1 MTLSIEER
9 YEQTLDRISAAG
21 GDGALRPEDWD
32 EMAAH
37 DPEASEGLDALA
49 ALLAP
54 RAADAREA
62 AAGAEPEEAR
72 AAEPE
77 ATADSVRV
85 YLREMGRVPLLTK
98 EGEVTLARRIERGTN
113 IMRKAVFRTALAL
126 DEVMRIGEQL
136 RERRESVR
144 EFIVIDEEQIT
155 ADVLEQKRR
164 KALQAIA
171 AVTAAR
177 QRFETQRK
185 RLRGADAS
193 RRARV
198 RARWRLGRLRV
209 QVIAA
214 MRRLELTEAV
224 QLRLADRLEQTVARV
239 REAGARVAAAER
251 VVAQTRADRRAEPQA
266 RLRAERAA
274 VRAIEHAAGAGA
286 RELEMSLA
294 RLEKGRALA
303 EQAKRD
309 LAEANLRLV
318 VSIAKKYV
326 NRGLPLLDLVQEG
339 NLGLMRAVEKFDY
352 RRGYKFSTY
361 ATWWIRQAV
370 GRAIQDQART
380 IRVPVHMIETINK
393 VTRSSRALVQELGRE
408 PAMEEIA
415 AHADVP
421 LEKVRRAFEA
431 APIPVS
437 LDTPIGEGEETRLGD
452 LIEDRGVVRPDS
464 AAMGNVLRKETEEL
478 LRTLTPR
485 EAQVLRM
492 RFGMDADREHSLE
505 EVGQHFA
512 LTRERIRQIEAKA
525 LRKLRH
531 PSRSRKMRVFL
542 LGTAV

>member
-1 MTLSIEER
+1 MSLSIEER

-32 EMAAH
+32 EMVAH

-49 ALLAP
+49 ALLSP

-62 AAGAEPEEAR
+62 PAGAEAEEVR

-98 EGEVTLARRIERGTN
+98 EGEVRLARRIERGTN
-113 IMRKAVFRTALAL
+113 IMRKAVFRTALAV
-126 DEVMRIGEQL
+126 DEVMRIGEEL

-144 EFIVIDEEQIT
+144 DAIVIDEEQIT
-155 ADVLEQKRR
+155 ADILEQKRR

-171 AVTAAR
+171 AVGAAR
-177 QRFETQRK
+177 QRFETTRK
-185 RLRGADAS
+185 RLRGAES

-209 QVIAA
+209 DMIAA
-214 MRRLELTEAV
+214 IRKLELTDTV
-224 QLRLADRLEQTVARV
+224 QLRLADRLEETVTRV
-239 REAGARVAAAER
+239 REAGTRVAAAER
-251 VVAQTRADRRAEPQA
+251 AVAQARADRRGDLQS
-266 RLRAERAA
+266 RLRAERGA
-274 VRAIEHAAGAGA
+274 VRAIEQAAGASA
-286 RELEMSLA
+286 RELETCLA

-452 LIEDRGVVRPDS
+452 LIEDRGVIRPDS

>member
-32 EMAAH
+32 EMVSH

-54 RAADAREA
+54 RAADTREA
-62 AAGAEPEEAR
+62 AAETEEVR

-113 IMRKAVFRTALAL
+113 AMRKAVYRTALAL

-136 RERRESVR
+136 RERRDSVR
-144 EFIVIDEEQIT
+144 EAIVVEEDQVT
-155 ADVLEQKRR
+155 AETLEAKRR
-164 KALQAIA
+164 KTLQLVA
-171 AVTAAR
+171 AVAAAR
-177 QRFETQRK
+177 QKYEAQRR
-185 RLRGADAS
+185 RLAGGPRRT
-193 RRARV
+193 RRAQV
-198 RARWRLGRLRV
+198 KARWRLGRLRV
-209 QVIAA
+209 QMIAA
-214 MRRLELTEAV
+214 MRRIELTETV
-224 QLRLADRLEQTVARV
+224 QLRLADRLEQTVRRLRETAARV
-239 REAGARVAAAER
+239 GAAER
-251 VVAQTRADRRAEPQA
+251 AVAQARADRSGELRA

-274 VRAIEHAAGAGA
+274 VRAIEQEAGASA
-286 RELEMSLA
+286 RELEACLV
-294 RLEKGRALA
+294 RLERGRALA

>member
-32 EMAAH
+32 EMVAH

-49 ALLAP
+49 ALLSP

-62 AAGAEPEEAR
+62 PAGAEAEEAR
-72 AAEPE
+72 PAEPE

-98 EGEVTLARRIERGTN
+98 EGEVRLARRIERGTN
-113 IMRKAVFRTALAL
+113 IMRKAVFRTALAV
-126 DEVMRIGEQL
+126 DEVMRIGEEL

-144 EFIVIDEEQIT
+144 DSIVIDEEQIT
-155 ADVLEQKRR
+155 ADILEQKRR

-171 AVTAAR
+171 AVGTAR
-177 QRFETQRK
+177 QRFETTRK
-185 RLRGADAS
+185 RLRGAES

-209 QVIAA
+209 DMIAA
-214 MRRLELTEAV
+214 IRKLELTDTV
-224 QLRLADRLEQTVARV
+224 QLRLADRLEETVARV
-239 REAGARVAAAER
+239 REAGTRVAATER
-251 VVAQTRADRRAEPQA
+251 AVAQARADRRGDLQA

-274 VRAIEHAAGAGA
+274 VRAIEQAAGASA
-286 RELEMSLA
+286 RELETCRA

-452 LIEDRGVVRPDS
+452 LIEDRGVIRPDS

>member
-32 EMAAH
+32 EMVAH

-54 RAADAREA
+54 RQADPREA
-62 AAGAEPEEAR
+62 AAAETEEAR
-72 AAEPE
+72 TTEPE

-113 IMRKAVFRTALAL
+113 AMRKAVFRTAIAVE
-126 DEVMRIGEQL
+126 EVLRIGEQIK
-136 RERRESVR
+136 ERRESVR
-144 EFIVIDEEQIT
+144 EAIVIDEDQVTPEI
-155 ADVLEQKRR
+155 LEQKRK
-164 KALQAIA
+164 KALNAIA
-171 AVTAAR
+171 AVAAAR
-177 QRFETQRK
+177 QKYEAQRK
-185 RLRGADAS
+185 RLRGALRN

-209 QVIAA
+209 HLVSAI
-214 MRRLELTEAV
+214 RRLELTETV
-224 QLRLADRLEQTVARV
+224 QLRLADRLEQAVARV
-239 REAGARVAAAER
+239 REASARVAGAER
-251 VVAQTRADRRAEPQA
+251 TLGQA
-266 RLRAERAA
+266 RSDRSGELRARVRAERAA
-274 VRAIEHAAGAGA
+274 LRAIEHEAGASA
-286 RELEMSLA
+286 RELEAGLA
-294 RLEKGRALA
+294 RLERGRALA